1 MIDITFNNLSKPDGS
16 ALINQDD
23 TIVQATVF
31 GPVDIAPSKINYEEA
46 VVEILFKPK
55 ISVPPT
61 SATFDLIRELEDLLR
76 SVFKEAILTRLHP
89 RTSISIMI
97 QEIHD
102 SGSLMSAAVNA
113 ACCALIDA
121 GVPMKCP
128 VVGVQVKESQSNRY
142 DFVFDS
148 NLDHISI
155 ITNGKIDEDSLDR
168 AISMGRE
175 KAQSYLE
182 IIRSVLVN
190 GIKLL

>member
-1 MIDITFNNLSKPDGS
+1 
-16 ALINQDD
+16 
-23 TIVQATVF
+23 
-31 GPVDIAPSKINYEEA
+31 
-46 VVEILFKPK
+46 
-55 ISVPPT
+55 
-61 SATFDLIRELEDLLR
+61 
-76 SVFKEAILTRLHP
+76 
-89 RTSISIMI
+89 MI

-113 ACCALIDA
+113 TCCALIDA

-142 DFVFDS
+142 DFVFDA

-175 KAQSYLE
+175 KAQSCLD